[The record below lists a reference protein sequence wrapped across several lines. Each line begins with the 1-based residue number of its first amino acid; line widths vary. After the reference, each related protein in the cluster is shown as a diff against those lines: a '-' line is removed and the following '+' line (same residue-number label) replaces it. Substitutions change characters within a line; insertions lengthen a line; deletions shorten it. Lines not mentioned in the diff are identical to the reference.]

1 VAGWLILGYVLLTL
15 AAGGAIA
22 YVIGAGSVLT
32 FLALGQG
39 DYLAILPQRMFSQ
52 LDVFA
57 FLAMPLF
64 ILTGELMNRGG
75 IAQALID
82 FSMSIVGRLKGGL
95 GHVNILTSVFFAGI
109 SGSAAADA
117 AALSNTL
124 VPQMQRQ
131 GYTLNYAAAVTA
143 ASSIIGPIIPP
154 SIILIFYGALMN
166 TPIAALFAAGVLPG
180 LMLAGVLLVVNGIAA
195 HLYDHPGGKGAE
207 LPPLGPSFR
216 KALPALLL
224 PVIILSG
231 VLFGFTTPAES
242 AGIAVFAALIIGFA
256 YRELDAS
263 KLRLACERTLMLLGA
278 IFIILCAISAFS
290 YITALAQWP
299 QKISAFVVDLG
310 LSKTQYLLVLNVVFL
325 VAGMVMDVKAAVALL
340 APIFVP
346 VAIGMGVD
354 PVHLGIVICFNITV
368 GLLSPPLGG
377 VILIISTVTGANYWQ
392 LIKATFP
399 FFVVEI
405 VLLAA
410 LVAFPAISLALP
422 TWLGL
427 MPGQ

>member
-1 VAGWLILGYVLLTL
+1 MAGWLIFGYVLLTF

-22 YVIGAGSVLT
+22 YTIGAGSVLT
-32 FLALGQG
+32 FVALDQAN
-39 DYLAILPQRMFSQ
+39 YLAILPQRMFSQ

-75 IAQALID
+75 IAKALID
-82 FSMSIVGRLKGGL
+82 FSMSIVGRLKGCL

-109 SGSAAADA
+109 SGSATADA

-131 GYTLNYAAAVTA
+131 GYSIKYAAAVTA

-166 TPIAALFAAGVLPG
+166 VSISALFAAGILPG
-180 LMLAGVLLVVNGIAA
+180 LLLAGALLVVNGIYA
-195 HLYDHPGGKGAE
+195 HVQDHPGGKDAD
-207 LPPLGPSFR
+207 LPPFGPSLR

-224 PVIILSG
+224 PIIILCG

-242 AGIAVFAALIIGFA
+242 AAIAAFVALIIGFA
-256 YRELDAS
+256 YRELDKEA
-263 KLRLACERTLMLLGA
+263 LIQAGERTLVLLGA
-278 IFIILCAISAFS
+278 VFIILCAISAFS
-290 YITALAQWP
+290 YIAALAQWP
-299 QKISAFVVDLG
+299 QKIAAFVVELG
-310 LSKTQYLLVLNVVFL
+310 LSKVQYLLVLNVVFL
-325 VAGMVMDVKAAVALL
+325 LAGMVMDVKAAVALF

-346 VAIGMGVD
+346 VAITMGVD

-377 VILIISTVTGANYWQ
+377 VIIIISTVTGTNYWK
-392 LIKATFP
+392 LIKATLP
-399 FFVVEI
+399 FFFVE
-405 VLLAA
+405 VALLAA

-422 TWLGL
+422 SWLGL
-427 MPGQ
+427 L

>member
-1 VAGWLILGYVLLTL
+1 MATGLIVTYLLLSL

-22 YVIGAGSVLT
+22 YVIGASSVLS
-32 FLALGQG
+32 FFALGQG

-82 FSMSIVGRLKGGL
+82 FSMAIVGRFKGGL

-124 VPQMQRQ
+124 VPQMRRQ
-131 GYTLNYAAAVTA
+131 GYSLNYAAAVTA

-154 SIILIFYGALMN
+154 SVILIFYGALMN
-166 TPIAALFAAGVLPG
+166 VPIAALFAAGVVPG
-180 LMLAGVLLVVNGIAA
+180 LLLAGVLLGVNAIYARVQ
-195 HLYDHPGGKGAE
+195 DHPGGRHAE
-207 LPPLGPSFR
+207 LPALGPSLR

-224 PVIILSG
+224 PVIILCG
-231 VLFGFTTPAES
+231 VLFGLTTPAES
-242 AGIAVFAALIIGFA
+242 AAIAVLAALLIGWA
-256 YRELDAS
+256 YGELDRRQ
-263 KLRLACERTLMLLGA
+263 LGLACERTLVLLGA

-290 YITALAQWP
+290 YLTALAQWP
-299 QKISAFVVDLG
+299 QKITAFVLDMG
-310 LSKTQYLLVLNVVFL
+310 LAPLQYLLVVNVVFL
-325 VAGMVMDVKAAVALL
+325 LAGMVMDVKAAVALL

-346 VAIGMGVD
+346 PALAMGVD
-354 PVHLGIVICFNITV
+354 PVHMGIVICFNISL

-377 VILIISTVTGANYWQ
+377 VILIISMVTGANYWQ
-392 LIKATFP
+392 LIKATLP
-399 FFVVEI
+399 FFVIE
-405 VLLAA
+405 VLLLAV
-410 LVAFPAISLALP
+410 LVMVPDVVLSLP
-422 TWLGL
+422 VGLGL
-427 MPGQ
+427 M

>member
-1 VAGWLILGYVLLTL
+1 MAGWAILVFVLVAL

-32 FLALGQG
+32 FVALGQA

-75 IAQALID
+75 IANALID

-124 VPQMQRQ
+124 VPQMVRQ
-131 GYTLNYAAAVTA
+131 GYSLNYAAAVTA

-166 TPIAALFAAGVLPG
+166 VPIAALFAAGVLPG
-180 LMLAGVLLVVNGIAA
+180 LMLAGVLLVVNGIYA
-195 HLYDHPGGKGAE
+195 HVQDHPGGRDAD
-207 LPPLGPSFR
+207 LPPFLPSLA

-224 PVIILSG
+224 PVIILAG
-231 VLFGFTTPAES
+231 VLFGYATPAES
-242 AGIAVFAALIIGFA
+242 AAVAVFAALVIGFA
-256 YRELDAS
+256 YRELDLA
-263 KLRLACERTLMLLGA
+263 KLRLAAERTLMLLGA

-290 YITALAQWP
+290 YITALVQWP
-299 QKISAFVVDLG
+299 QRISAFVVGQGFD
-310 LSKTQYLLVLNVVFL
+310 KVEYLLVINLVFL
-325 VAGMVMDVKAAVALL
+325 LAGMVMDVKAAVALL

-346 VAIGMGVD
+346 VAVTLGVD

-392 LIKATFP
+392 LIKATLP
-399 FFVVEI
+399 FFLVE
-405 VLLAA
+405 VALLAV
-410 LVAFPAISLALP
+410 LVAVPAISLTLP
-422 TWLGL
+422 QWLGL
-427 MPGQ
+427 LP

>member
-1 VAGWLILGYVLLTL
+1 MAGWLIFGYVLLTF

-22 YVIGAGSVLT
+22 YTIGAGSVLT
-32 FLALGQG
+32 FVALDQAN
-39 DYLAILPQRMFSQ
+39 YLAILPQRMFSQ

-75 IAQALID
+75 IAKALID

-109 SGSAAADA
+109 SGSATADA

-131 GYTLNYAAAVTA
+131 GYSIKYAAAVTA

-166 TPIAALFAAGVLPG
+166 VSISALFAAGILPG
-180 LMLAGVLLVVNGIAA
+180 LLLAGALLVVNGIYA
-195 HLYDHPGGKGAE
+195 HVQDHPGGKDAD
-207 LPPLGPSFR
+207 LPPFGPSLR

-224 PVIILSG
+224 PIIILCG

-242 AGIAVFAALIIGFA
+242 AAIAAFVALIIGFA
-256 YRELDAS
+256 YRELDKEA
-263 KLRLACERTLMLLGA
+263 LIQAGERTLVLLGA
-278 IFIILCAISAFS
+278 VFIILCAISAFS
-290 YITALAQWP
+290 YIAALAQWP
-299 QKISAFVVDLG
+299 QKIAAFVVELG
-310 LSKTQYLLVLNVVFL
+310 LSKVQYLLVLNVVFL
-325 VAGMVMDVKAAVALL
+325 LAGMVMDVKAAVALF

-346 VAIGMGVD
+346 VAITMGVD

-377 VILIISTVTGANYWQ
+377 VIIIISTVTGTNYWK
-392 LIKATFP
+392 LIKATLP
-399 FFVVEI
+399 FFFVE
-405 VLLAA
+405 VALLAA

-422 TWLGL
+422 SWLGL
-427 MPGQ
+427 L

>member
-1 VAGWLILGYVLLTL
+1 MAGWIILGYVLLTL

-32 FLALGQG
+32 FVALGKTE
-39 DYLAILPQRMFSQ
+39 YLAVLPQRMFSQ

-82 FSMSIVGRLKGGL
+82 LSMAIVGRLKGGL
-95 GHVNILTSVFFAGI
+95 GYVNIMTSVFFAGI

-124 VPQMQRQ
+124 VPQMRRN
-131 GYTLNYAAAVTA
+131 GYTLDYAAAVTA

-166 TPIAALFAAGVLPG
+166 ISIVALFAAGVVPG
-180 LMLAGVLLVVNGIAA
+180 LLLAVALLVANGFYA
-195 HLYDHPGGKGAE
+195 HARDHPGGRGAQV
-207 LPPLGPSFR
+207 PPFRSSFL
-216 KALPALLL
+216 KALPALML
-224 PVIILSG
+224 PVIVLSG
-231 VLFGFTTPAES
+231 LLFGLTTPAEA
-242 AGIAVFAALIIGFA
+242 AGIAVFFALMIGFA
-256 YRELDAS
+256 YRELDAE
-263 KLRLACERTLMLLGA
+263 KLVLAAERTLVLLGA
-278 IFIILCAISAFS
+278 IFIVLCAISIFS

-299 QKISAFVVDLG
+299 QRFGGFVVELD
-310 LSKTQYLLVLNVVFL
+310 LSKTQYLLLLNLVFL
-325 VAGMVMDVKAAVALL
+325 AAGMVMDVKAALAFL
-340 APIFVP
+340 APVLVP
-346 VAIGMGVD
+346 VAIGMGID
-354 PVHLGIVICFNITV
+354 PVHLGIVLCFNVSI

-377 VILIISTVTGANYWQ
+377 VILIIATVTGANYWR
-392 LIKATFP
+392 LIRATFP
-399 FFVVEI
+399 FLLIEAAVLTVLVV
-405 VLLAA
+405 
-410 LVAFPAISLALP
+410 FPQLSLALP

-427 MPGQ
+427 MP

>member
-1 VAGWLILGYVLLTL
+1 LAGWAILCFVLVAL

-32 FLALGQG
+32 FMALGQG

-75 IAQALID
+75 IANALID

-124 VPQMQRQ
+124 VPQMRRQ
-131 GYTLNYAAAVTA
+131 GYSLNYAAAVTA

-166 TPIAALFAAGVLPG
+166 VPIAALFAAGVLPG
-180 LMLAGVLLVVNGIAA
+180 LLLAGVLIVVNAIYA
-195 HLYDHPGGKGAE
+195 HVQDHPGGRGTD
-207 LPPLGPSFR
+207 LPPFLPSMV

-224 PVIILSG
+224 PIIILSG

-256 YRELDAS
+256 YRELDRA
-263 KLRLACERTLMLLGA
+263 KLVLAAERTLMLLGA

-299 QKISAFVVDLG
+299 QKISAFVVALG
-310 LSKTQYLLVLNVVFL
+310 LSKTEYLLVINLVFL

-346 VAIGMGVD
+346 VAVTLGVD

-399 FFVVEI
+399 FFLVE
-405 VLLAA
+405 VALLAV
-410 LVAFPAISLALP
+410 LVAVPAISLTLP
-422 TWLGL
+422 QWLGL
-427 MPGQ
+427 MP

>member
-1 VAGWLILGYVLLTL
+1 MAGWLILGYVLLSL

-32 FLALGQG
+32 FFALGQG

-82 FSMSIVGRLKGGL
+82 FSMSIVGRFKGGL

-131 GYTLNYAAAVTA
+131 GYSLNYAAAVTA

-166 TPIAALFAAGVLPG
+166 VPIAALFAAGFVPG
-180 LMLAGVLLVVNGIAA
+180 LLLAGVLLVVNAIYARVQN
-195 HLYDHPGGKGAE
+195 HPGGVRAD
-207 LPPLGPSFR
+207 LPALGPSLR

-224 PVIILSG
+224 PIIILSG

-242 AGIAVFAALIIGFA
+242 AAIAVLAALIIGFA
-256 YRELDAS
+256 YRELDRT
-263 KLRLACERTLMLLGA
+263 KLVLACERTLMLLGA

-299 QKISAFVVDLG
+299 QKVTGFVVELG
-310 LSKTQYLLVLNVVFL
+310 LNKWQYLLVLNLVFL
-325 VAGMVMDVKAAVALL
+325 LAGMVMDVKAAVALL

-346 VAIGMGVD
+346 PAIGMGVD

-399 FFVVEI
+399 FLLVELLLLI
-405 VLLAA
+405 VL
-410 LVAFPAISLALP
+410 VTVPAISLGLP

-427 MPGQ
+427 I